1 MFAITS
7 KRLFIAILLISF
19 VCVVTNQ
26 FRMAGYISLAAQSVI
41 AYTTFFLNLV
51 ASVVGTRRTPHRVW
65 WTANGIGSILTLVMI
80 SEPTIPTALW
90 ALCRVLWLKLTA

>member
-1 MFAITS
+1 MFTITS

-19 VCVVTNQ
+19 VCVTTNQ

-41 AYTTFFLNLV
+41 AYTTFFLNLA
-51 ASVVGTRRTPHRVW
+51 ASIAGFRTPQRPW
-65 WTANGIGSILTLVMI
+65 WIANGIGSVITLIVI

-90 ALCRVLWLKLTA
+90 TLFRVLWLKLAA